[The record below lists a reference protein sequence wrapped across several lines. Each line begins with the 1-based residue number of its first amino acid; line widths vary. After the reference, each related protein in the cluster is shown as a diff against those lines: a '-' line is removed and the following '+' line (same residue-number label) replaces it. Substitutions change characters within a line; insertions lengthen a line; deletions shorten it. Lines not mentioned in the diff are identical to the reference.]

1 MNLTET
7 IRNMKLNEQV
17 EIEEASNAHYTH
29 EIDVAYPNTEHDQ
42 EAHHAANVNSFVSK
56 LKQKGFHAKVSKLH
70 GPAAVAAVIHLGHPE
85 GDHRVHEWIKKHYD
99 SDHTPKNDLYKIGHK
114 ESVQVGGGATGASKA
129 ADPTNVK
136 AKAPGASKD
145 QGDKNIINPP
155 EHGLNLATDETD
167 AENNTKPTADTSARN
182 KASVAMKASAAGG
195 SMKEHMSAMFDGEN
209 LSEDFMEKASTLF
222 EAAVSERVSEIT
234 ADLEEQFTNALN
246 EKLEEIEQTNIAEL
260 EELTGKLDEYLSYA
274 VEQWMQENELAVEH
288 SLRSEI
294 TEEFI
299 GGLRTLFAENYIDIP
314 EEKFNVVEEL
324 SARVQDLEEKL
335 NEAINENIELTASLN
350 EMTCDEVFDEVSE
363 GLATTQVEKFKKL
376 AEGVEYDSIDNFKK
390 KLEIIKE
397 SYFSTGKVV
406 KKTSGLLEESF
417 EGEEEKVVA
426 GPMAHYVKAISRNIV
441 K

>member
-7 IRNMKLNEQV
+7 IRKMKLDEQV
-17 EIEEASNAHYTH
+17 ENIEEAV
-29 EIDVAYPNTEHDQ
+29 E
-42 EAHHAANVNSFVSK
+42 
-56 LKQKGFHAKVSKLH
+56 
-70 GPAAVAAVIHLGHPE
+70 
-85 GDHRVHEWIKKHYD
+85 
-99 SDHTPKNDLYKIGHK
+99 
-114 ESVQVGGGATGASKA
+114 VGGGATGTSKA
-129 ADPTNVK
+129 AEPTNVK

-155 EHGLNLATDETD
+155 EHQLNLATDDTD
-167 AENNTKPTADTSARN
+167 TENNTKPTADTSARN
-182 KASVAMKASAAGG
+182 KASVAMKGASV
-195 SMKEHMSAMFDGEN
+195 KEHISVMFDGED
-209 LSEDFMEKASTLF
+209 LSEEFMEKASTLF
-222 EAAVSERVSEIT
+222 EAAVNERVNEIT
-234 ADLEEQFTNALN
+234 ADLEEQFAAALN
-246 EKLEEIEQTNIAEL
+246 EKLEEVEQQNTEEL
-260 EELTGKLDEYLSYA
+260 EALTGKLDEYLTYA

-299 GGLRTLFAENYIDIP
+299 GGLRTLFAENYIDVP
-314 EEKFNVVEEL
+314 EEKFDVVEEL

-376 AEGVEYDSIDNFKK
+376 AEGVEYDSIDTFKK

-417 EGEEEKVVA
+417 EGEEEKIVA